1 MTNEEK
7 ILEILNALQKEMAGV
22 KEDIATMKDEMGAMK
37 EDLVEVR
44 GGVNTLLD
52 WAEQVGGSIE
62 FPLPK
67 IM

>member
-7 ILEILNALQKEMAGV
+7 ILELLMTLQKDITEV
-22 KEDIATMKDEMGAMK
+22 KEDIAELKEGQAEVK
-37 EDLVEVR
+37 EDIAELR
-44 GGVNTLLD
+44 SGVNTLLD
-52 WAEQVGGSIE
+52 WAERTGNSID

>member
-7 ILEILNALQKEMAGV
+7 ILELLMTLQKDMTEV
-22 KEDIATMKDEMGAMK
+22 KEDIAELK
-37 EDLVEVR
+37 EGQVELR
-44 GGVNTLLD
+44 SGVNTLLD
-52 WAEQVGGSIE
+52 WVERTGNSID